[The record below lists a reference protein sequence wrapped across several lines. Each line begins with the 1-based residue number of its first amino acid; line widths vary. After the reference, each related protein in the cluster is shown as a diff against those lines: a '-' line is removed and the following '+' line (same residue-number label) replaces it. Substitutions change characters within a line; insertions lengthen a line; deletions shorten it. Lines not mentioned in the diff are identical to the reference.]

1 MDDYRLSVYI
11 YIYISGICHSI
22 CFFLCCEINAAT
34 THHVQTKIKF
44 YSGRCSQH
52 KRSSVSTVSALVK
65 DAVRCYKRCSKAST
79 VQELGVVK
87 TNQAT

>member
-1 MDDYRLSVYI
+1 MSFHMFY
-11 YIYISGICHSI
+11 
-22 CFFLCCEINAAT
+22 LCCEINAAT

-52 KRSSVSTVSALVK
+52 NRSSVSTVSALVK
-65 DAVRCYKRCSKAST
+65 DAVCCYKRCSKAST